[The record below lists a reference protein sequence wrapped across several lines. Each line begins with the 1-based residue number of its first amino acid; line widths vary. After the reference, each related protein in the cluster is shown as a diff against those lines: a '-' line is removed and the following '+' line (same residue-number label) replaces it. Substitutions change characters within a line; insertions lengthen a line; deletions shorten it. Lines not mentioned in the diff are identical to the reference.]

1 MFCYIY
7 LKLSI
12 EVKYLL
18 DSRIYFQNSDII
30 MQRNR
35 ENFCLEVANVIN
47 VFLSLGLLAYE
58 IWLGDF
64 YSDIINTIQTALATV
79 YLAVWSYALY

>member
-7 LKLSI
+7 LKHKI

-18 DSRIYFQNSDII
+18 DSRIYTTNQDII

-35 ENFCLEVANVIN
+35 ENLCLEVANLLN
-47 VFLSLGLLAYE
+47 FLLSVGLL
-58 IWLGDF
+58 
-64 YSDIINTIQTALATV
+64 
-79 YLAVWSYALY
+79 VWYICMKNAFNNLIF